1 MQSAARRGD
10 DGFCAVF
17 GTAPPCRTPANRE
30 TESAACALPRRL
42 REKMSCPS
50 DSSFIIPVIITS
62 AFRGAPAAF
71 AAIAAAAAA
80 VFAPLMPRSQ
90 REHDADRYQRQQRII
105 KPAHSSTPE
114 SRYASHAT
122 THATPHCM
130 STTPA
135 VLSVEL
141 SSRRIVAIAA
151 TQGV

>member
-1 MQSAARRGD
+1 
-10 DGFCAVF
+10 
-17 GTAPPCRTPANRE
+17 
-30 TESAACALPRRL
+30 
-42 REKMSCPS
+42 MSCPS

-80 VFAPLMPRSQ
+80 VFAPFMPRSQ